1 VVYGLARVYMV
12 ALRGVPELILCVIF
26 VSAVGLGPVA
36 GVFALVVGT
45 TGFFSKLIA
54 DAVEEVNPIPREAVM
69 ATGATRLQE
78 TAISVVPQALPS
90 IVGNLLYVL
99 DINLRT
105 SAILGIVG
113 GGGIGTLLMNSIKV
127 LKWETTGAILLSI
140 FVIVYG
146 IELLAGW
153 IRKQII

>member
-1 VVYGLARVYMV
+1 M
-12 ALRGVPELILCVIF
+12 
-26 VSAVGLGPVA
+26 GLGPIP
-36 GVFALVVGT
+36 GIFALVVGT

-54 DAVEEVNPIPREAVM
+54 DAVEEVDPVPREGVF

-78 TAISVVPQALPS
+78 TTTSVIPQAMPS

-127 LKWETTGAILLSI
+127 LKWQTTGAILLSI

-153 IRKQII
+153 IRKQIL